1 MFSSQV
7 GTQTVKMQF
16 DTFLRKI
23 QNRCTLHPCEDEKYS
38 GFSYNQLTKSLTEML
53 VRIDR
58 IGKYD

>member
-1 MFSSQV
+1 
-7 GTQTVKMQF
+7 MQF

-23 QNRCTLHPCEDEKYS
+23 QNRCNLHPCEDENYS
-38 GFSYNQLTKSLTEML
+38 GISYNQLTKSLTEML